1 MVAAGDVQVYPEAQH
16 CACILHLKRNIR
28 TYFKNKHLSYLVGK
42 AARAYRLPEF
52 YAVFNEIKMI
62 NASCAEYLI
71 DIGFKHW
78 TRVHFTGNRYD
89 VMTSNIAE
97 SWNSVLREA
106 REYPIMALVEYIR
119 SKLMTWFSE
128 RRNVTDNGSGRFTP
142 RVLEI
147 VAGNFEQSGGMLA
160 TKINSLEYEVQDKE
174 GASFHVNLSTNSC
187 TCNVFQTLLIPC
199 PHAISAAIKAKV
211 RVETLVSEVYS
222 LECLASAYKDDIFP
236 ISKINT
242 EQNQQSGA
250 GDLDILPPATKRPP
264 GRPRKSRI
272 LSTGEIRV
280 SML

>member
-1 MVAAGDVQVYPEAQH
+1 M
-16 CACILHLKRNIR
+16 
-28 TYFKNKHLSYLVGK
+28 
-42 AARAYRLPEF
+42 
-52 YAVFNEIKMI
+52 
-62 NASCAEYLI
+62 
-71 DIGFKHW
+71 
-78 TRVHFTGNRYD
+78 
-89 VMTSNIAE
+89 
-97 SWNSVLREA
+97 
-106 REYPIMALVEYIR
+106 
-119 SKLMTWFSE
+119 
-128 RRNVTDNGSGRFTP
+128 
-142 RVLEI
+142 LEI